1 VEAELEIE
9 AADPGLDGAWAAEA
23 GIVPDEDMLDASEG
37 VGDVDLERE
46 CLPFGN
52 WESLVYCECCA
63 FKASIMRCQ
72 IMIRMEHK

>member
-9 AADPGLDGAWAAEA
+9 AADAGLDGACTAEA

-37 VGDVDLERE
+37 VGDDDLERE

-52 WESLVYCECCA
+52 
-63 FKASIMRCQ
+63 
-72 IMIRMEHK
+72 